1 MDVNYILIKG
11 NKHFKCHSL
20 AEMAIYFSLSVTSN
34 GSVICDGYHDT
45 MSYSKEWSHEDI
57 ITDFIRESTAQAK
70 YNDVRRVER
79 NYTKGVHKARKE
91 AHNGNS
97 NSTRHL

>member
-34 GSVICDGYHDT
+34 GSVICDGYQIQCLILKSGAT
-45 MSYSKEWSHEDI
+45 KILLPISYATE
-57 ITDFIRESTAQAK
+57 
-70 YNDVRRVER
+70 
-79 NYTKGVHKARKE
+79 
-91 AHNGNS
+91 
-97 NSTRHL
+97 

>member
-20 AEMAIYFSLSVTSN
+20 AGMAIYFSLSVTSN

-57 ITDFIRESTAQAK
+57 ITDFIR
-70 YNDVRRVER
+70 NRVEKVVPDVEI
-79 NYTKGVHKARKE
+79 YKVQK
-91 AHNGNS
+91 
-97 NSTRHL
+97 

>member
-11 NKHFKCHSL
+11 SKHFKCRNL
-20 AEMAIYFSLSVTSN
+20 AEIAIYFSLSITNN

-57 ITDFIRESTAQAK
+57 IIDSIR
-70 YNDVRRVER
+70 NRVEKVVPDVEI
-79 NYTKGVHKARKE
+79 YKVQK
-91 AHNGNS
+91 
-97 NSTRHL
+97 

>member
-57 ITDFIRESTAQAK
+57 ITDFIL
-70 YNDVRRVER
+70 NRVEKVVPDVEI
-79 NYTKGVHKARKE
+79 YKVQK
-91 AHNGNS
+91 
-97 NSTRHL
+97 

>member
-45 MSYSKEWSHEDI
+45 MSYSKGM
-57 ITDFIRESTAQAK
+57 IRE
-70 YNDVRRVER
+70 
-79 NYTKGVHKARKE
+79 TKFSGKE
-91 AHNGNS
+91 DCCKEFCEATKKHDRTN
-97 NSTRHL
+97 

>member
-45 MSYSKEWSHEDI
+45 MSYRWP
-57 ITDFIRESTAQAK
+57 FRIR
-70 YNDVRRVER
+70 
-79 NYTKGVHKARKE
+79 
-91 AHNGNS
+91 
-97 NSTRHL
+97 